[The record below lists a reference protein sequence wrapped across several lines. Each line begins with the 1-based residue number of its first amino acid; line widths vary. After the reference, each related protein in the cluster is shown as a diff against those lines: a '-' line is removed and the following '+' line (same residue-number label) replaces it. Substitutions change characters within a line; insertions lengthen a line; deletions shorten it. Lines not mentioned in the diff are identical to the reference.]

1 MKEASRCVDCGGC
14 CECKLCVDQC
24 KAGAINHEDADERK
38 EIEVGSIIVATGFD
52 PMDPTPMPQY
62 GYGKYTN
69 VFTNLEFERL
79 SNATGPTSGKLLKRD
94 LNDRM
99 KLFIIKPT

>member
-1 MKEASRCVDCGGC
+1 MK
-14 CECKLCVDQC
+14 
-24 KAGAINHEDADERK
+24 
-38 EIEVGSIIVATGFD
+38 
-52 PMDPTPMPQY
+52 QY

-94 LNDRM
+94 FNDPLKFTDPPKSVAILHCIGRS
-99 KLFIIKPT
+99 